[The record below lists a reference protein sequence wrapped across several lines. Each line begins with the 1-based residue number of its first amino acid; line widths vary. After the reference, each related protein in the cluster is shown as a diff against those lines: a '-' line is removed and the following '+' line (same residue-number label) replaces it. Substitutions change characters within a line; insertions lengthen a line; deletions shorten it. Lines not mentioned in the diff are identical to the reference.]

1 MCELFG
7 FTSEHEA
14 DLRGYLTEFY
24 SHSIRHPHGWGMA
37 TYQNGKLNIVTEPV
51 CANKSKIIADII
63 DRLPKQNNLIG
74 HIRLATVGTLDKT
87 NCHPFVKTDSSGREW
102 VLAHNGTIFS
112 GMALIKYNDLQTGN
126 TDSERI
132 LMYFIDNI
140 NEAAEI
146 KGAPLDETERCK
158 VIESSIAAITR
169 RNKVNLILFDGELYY
184 VHANMKGT
192 LFYKQEDGSVTFG
205 TVPYDDT
212 GWKPVELCRLFVYKN
227 GGLFFTGNSHGNEY
241 VESISLIANDM
252 EFNL

>member
-1 MCELFG
+1 
-7 FTSEHEA
+7 
-14 DLRGYLTEFY
+14 
-24 SHSIRHPHGWGMA
+24 
-37 TYQNGKLNIVTEPV
+37 
-51 CANKSKIIADII
+51 
-63 DRLPKQNNLIG
+63 
-74 HIRLATVGTLDKT
+74 
-87 NCHPFVKTDSSGREW
+87 
-102 VLAHNGTIFS
+102 
-112 GMALIKYNDLQTGN
+112 
-126 TDSERI
+126 
-132 LMYFIDNI
+132 MYFIDNI

-192 LFYKQEDGSVTFG
+192 LFYKQKEGSVTFG

-212 GWKPVELCRLFVYKN
+212 GWEPVELCRLFVYKN